1 MSNQQQQNLDET
13 LQDSPHVPGL
23 EYEEEEGED
32 HADEESHYDNGHG
45 EEENE
50 DDDDDEVGDEGD
62 EEEMMNEL
70 NRVRRAL
77 GLQMEGLFGS
87 MPSDSSRFRSILSS
101 LKNQEEPTLQLIALQ
116 ELAEIL
122 SVSNEDNLIG
132 YFSCDS
138 FVKELIR
145 IMSGPEIMADMD
157 DDMMLALA
165 MSEGLSAGNPEIML
179 LACRCISNL
188 LDAMPTAAT
197 SIVFHGGIKVL
208 CQKLKSI
215 QYIDL
220 AEQALCV
227 SATVHK

>member
-1 MSNQQQQNLDET
+1 M
-13 LQDSPHVPGL
+13 
-23 EYEEEEGED
+23 ED
-32 HADEESHYDNGHG
+32 
-45 EEENE
+45 
-50 DDDDDEVGDEGD
+50 
-62 EEEMMNEL
+62 
-70 NRVRRAL
+70 
-77 GLQMEGLFGS
+77 LFGS
-87 MPSDSSRFRSILSS
+87 ISSDSSRFRSILVS
-101 LKNQEEPTLQLIALQ
+101 LKNQEEPTMQLVALQ

-122 SVSNEDNLIG
+122 SVSNEDNLVG

-138 FVKELIR
+138 FVKELVR
-145 IMSGPEIMADMD
+145 IMSGPEIIADMD

-165 MSEGLSAGNPEIML
+165 MSEGLDAGNPEIML

-227 SATVHK
+227 SYMQF